1 MSFKEEIIENNRRL
15 NEIYD
20 KVFEMY
26 GHNWIVIGKTY
37 RYDIIY
43 KQIEYIPIVEIR
55 ESDIR

>member
-43 KQIEYIPIVEIR
+43 K
-55 ESDIR
+55 